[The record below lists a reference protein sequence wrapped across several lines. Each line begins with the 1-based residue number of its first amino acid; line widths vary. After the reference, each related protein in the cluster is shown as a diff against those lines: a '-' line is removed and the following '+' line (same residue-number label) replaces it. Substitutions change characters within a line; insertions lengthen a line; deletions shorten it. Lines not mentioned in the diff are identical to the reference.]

1 MDSTRSH
8 RFRVP
13 DAAWAVILF
22 VAYVTMLVLGRG
34 TELAHASLAI
44 SVAPLLAI
52 VPLLTGAWLFGRRFA
67 IASAVLFVPFL
78 AVLLATDRSLGRDV
92 FGGAAGLTEFVA
104 IIAITVLAGFASD
117 SRRSI
122 ASRLNAQGTIVAAVS
137 HEVRTPLTAIV
148 GIAQELDANWDS
160 IPDETRRELVGL
172 VAEQAAD
179 MTAIVDDL
187 LAGAKAEQG
196 KLRIEPQTVDLSD
209 VVVSVM
215 NQLRIAPLPISGS
228 ARAWAD
234 PKRVRQV
241 MRNLVVNAR
250 RYGGKDIALVC
261 GTDGG
266 HAYFEVCDDGVGVP
280 VGQLDELFSPY
291 AGTEHR
297 PDSTGLGLAFSR
309 HLAVMMGGN
318 LTYRREGER
327 TVFRLTLPRAV
338 YVS

>member
-1 MDSTRSH
+1 M
-8 RFRVP
+8 
-13 DAAWAVILF
+13 F
-22 VAYVTMLVLGRG
+22 VAYIATLLLGRG
-34 TELAHASLAI
+34 TELHNAFLTV
-44 SVAPLLAI
+44 SVAPLLAF

-67 IASAVLFVPFL
+67 IAAAVLFLPFL
-78 AVLLATDRSLGRDV
+78 TVLLVVTHRSLGRDV
-92 FGGAAGLTEFVA
+92 FGGVAGLAEFVA
-104 IIAITVLAGFASD
+104 IIGITVLAGWASD
-117 SRRSI
+117 SRGSL
-122 ASRLNAQGTIVAAVS
+122 ASRLAAQGTIVAAVS

-172 VAEQAAD
+172 VAEQAVD

-209 VVVSVM
+209 VVASVM
-215 NQLRIAPLPISGS
+215 SQLRIEPLPISGS

-250 RYGGKDIALVC
+250 RYGGKDIALIC

-266 HAYFEVCDDGVGVP
+266 HAYVEVCDDGVGVP
-280 VGQLDELFSPY
+280 VGRLDELFSPY
-291 AGTEHR
+291 AGTEDR

-338 YVS
+338 HVS